1 MKVKLVKGDVEYVVS
16 DPDFIE
22 ALLDAGYVEVDKIVE
37 TEPLSEPLSEPLA
50 ELVEEDKK
58 GK

>member
-1 MKVKLVKGDVEYVVS
+1 MKVKLVKDDVEYVVS

-37 TEPLSEPLSEPLA
+37 TEPLSEPLA